1 MSKLMCSHD
10 PVPVIFTFY
19 SYSSNTLLNFI
30 IIHFKD
36 CWYIAFILG
45 FHFFGGLEFPLF
57 YVDLIFFK
65 FYFYSFMLH
74 HFFYYP
80 LNYSL
85 SFFSIYRE
93 RNKRTRNYNTEPL
106 LKAIL
111 LVLAAKMQSKRNQY
125 KICNNCHYDQNNI
138 CIVK

>member
-36 CWYIAFILG
+36 CWYIAFILA

-111 LVLAAKMQSKRNQY
+111 LLPSLLHGQEEST
-125 KICNNCHYDQNNI
+125 
-138 CIVK
+138 